1 MTMDPLEAPRLALA
15 DFGETLAVI
24 SVAGG
29 DAFDIQVLCDESV
42 EQTSLGNSRGIT
54 PQSYGGMADTRFFC
68 LPEEGERLSEGDTL
82 TDTGGTVYRVFEI
95 IPHRQ
100 GMTEI
105 RVVEP

>member
-1 MTMDPLEAPRLALA
+1 MTVDPLEVPRLALA

-24 SVAGG
+24 PVAGG
-29 DAFDIQVLCDESV
+29 DAFDIQVLCDETV
-42 EQTSLGNSRGIT
+42 EQTSLGNSR
-54 PQSYGGMADTRFFC
+54 QSYGGMADTRFFC